1 MKKNKLLMLFTPAL
15 LWLGGQSAS
24 AITLTAVAGDHWD
37 SNESPVQL
45 VDGKQGTKWG
55 NGGSG
60 PHTAIFKSDLP
71 LTPAAY
77 VLRIANDT
85 NTNTGRNW
93 KSWKI
98 YGGNFASD
106 EEAKADGAAWNL
118 IDTQTDVEL
127 STDQYAE
134 CPINVSGD
142 DKSFYSYFKI
152 VVEQLVNPGDY
163 MQMDEFWF
171 SEYTVDTSAFDEQIA
186 KCKDFDLT
194 GADNLLVA
202 EYNNKLQQLLASEDP
217 AAIEELIGKLNSLQN
232 FITENKDKG
241 FAPVAAV
248 GEGTWG
254 DGAWVN
260 LIDGDMNTKC
270 GGGIP
275 SGGAWLVF
283 RVNGGASPY
292 VYSLTTGKDTKQY
305 PGRNWKSWKIYG
317 ANFETLE
324 AATRDAEGWVLLDSR
339 ENVGQDL
346 FPAENLSP
354 AAFAFSNF
362 PDGLDKTYYY
372 FKVELTE
379 AYDGTAYQMTELE
392 FLTKQQ
398 VEDTRSSFL
407 AEFDD
412 FDVESLVIEASMADA
427 KAEFVAKMEELKTTN
442 DVVAMSKAFNAMK
455 ELRKQLQA
463 SADYIAG
470 GNYRALDGNTA
481 WGAGENHTKLV
492 DGDYTTK
499 WGGGMPEGGSY
510 VIFKAYE
517 AKKYVAYGLITGN
530 DTQNSPDRNWKNW
543 KIYGANIKGDM
554 DNMATRD
561 FTGWKLIDQKTD
573 IGQDQ
578 LPAANFAP
586 AYFTFSDYETTTKY
600 KYFKIEV
607 EAAYNGGGSIQM
619 SEYKMFTDEDWKA
632 VCKEYADSLVRLEEE
647 VIGGLALTETVATE
661 VAAAVAE
668 VTDAQPIDLLP
679 LFADAREIIL
689 GAVERSYA
697 EAAKGDADCIL
708 PSTKWGG
715 EYKAFTYVAQSPEG
729 YGDWNENNPNYN
741 KIIGVPEAQ
750 DGKAWYAPGYNVAKW
765 NYGKDLPEF
774 GNGDPADVYA
784 VRYFTVEGE
793 IPSTVYMPAA
803 HDDAPCEYYINGELI
818 WAETD
823 GWKEDEVVR
832 LTDSQKAL
840 IKTDGSVNVF
850 AFHVHQNWGGRYA
863 DGGLYTAGNM
873 VNDFNNDV
881 KALDATIALAE
892 KEDIDA
898 DIVEFAKGKASYRGG
913 IGTGLSYLRM
923 ARRLAVDAR
932 TENFKGTKAADG
944 LTAYIFNVGAKMFL
958 AGGNDWGTHVS
969 LNHMGAK
976 CVLLANTSGE
986 NRYTIQTNL
995 PNGLRGKNDA
1005 LGHNGYVDCGD
1016 LNTTEERWAW
1026 TFEALAD
1033 GTYNI
1038 INAENGKFL
1047 GMTKGEGL
1055 QVDTDKDAANG
1066 DLNKWILVTPD
1077 EFMALAENATAE
1089 NPVDLG
1095 HLIHQATFAQNDF
1108 DGNDK
1113 GAANA
1118 DLNDSKWEC
1127 NAGSIWNWKGN
1138 SAGGDYMFEQWNTAD
1153 KGKVYLVQEV
1163 EGLPAGKYT
1172 VSMNGYYRDGNFES
1186 ADEGNV
1192 RQLAYLFAGTEE
1204 NCVPLVSIVEG
1215 SGNAPGYGRGG
1226 ASGIVIPDGCH
1237 DAAKFFQVGTYI
1249 NTIEAEVGA
1258 DGKLKI
1264 GVFRDA
1270 EDVKGG
1276 DWITTDNWRLYYMGN
1291 PVDVT
1296 ITDAG
1301 YATFVAPG
1309 YIDALPEGVEAF
1321 AAQVCDGYV
1330 HLEPTTAIP
1339 AAEAVVLKGAEGTY
1353 TMYVSAKEANLALVN
1368 DLKAATEE
1376 VTADGSQYILAE
1388 LEDKVG
1394 FAKATPETKIA
1405 AGKGYLVISAGV
1417 KAFYPFEEDAETAI
1431 ENVNVNDNVNKG
1443 AIYNLS
1449 GQRVSKALNGIFII
1463 DGKKVLK

>member
-1 MKKNKLLMLFTPAL
+1 MRRIKLSTLFAAAL
-15 LWLGGQSAS
+15 LWLCGQSAS
-24 AITLTAVAGDHWD
+24 AITLTAVGGDHWG

-45 VDGKQGTKWG
+45 VDGQQGTKWG
-55 NGGSG
+55 NGGDG
-60 PHTAIFKSDLP
+60 PHFAIIKSDLP
-71 LTPAAY
+71 ITPTSY

-85 NTNTGRNW
+85 NSNPGRNW

-98 YGGNFASD
+98 FGANFASD
-106 EEAKADGAAWNL
+106 AEATKDAEGWNV
-118 IDTQTDVEL
+118 IDVQTGVEL
-127 STDQYAE
+127 TTDQYAE
-134 CPINVSGD
+134 CSIDISGD
-142 DKSFYSYFKI
+142 DKNFYSYFMI
-152 VVEQLVNPGDY
+152 VVTELVTPGQY

-171 SEYTVDTSAFDEQIA
+171 DNYTVDISKFEEQIQ

-194 GADNLLVA
+194 GTDNLIVA
-202 EYNNKLQQLLASEDP
+202 EYNGKLDKLLAAEDP
-217 AAIEELIGKLNSLQN
+217 AVIEKLIGELNALQN
-232 FITENKDKG
+232 FITENKDKV
-241 FAPVAAV
+241 FVPVAAV

-260 LIDGDMNTKC
+260 LIDGSMDTKC
-270 GGGIP
+270 GGGLP
-275 SGGAWLVF
+275 NGGAWLVF

-292 VYSLTTGKDTKQY
+292 VYSLTTGKDTKSY

-317 ANFETLE
+317 ANFETLA

-346 FPAENLSP
+346 FPPENLSP
-354 AAFAFSNF
+354 AAFAFSEF

-392 FLTKQQ
+392 FLTKQE

-407 AEFDD
+407 AEFED
-412 FDVESLVIEASMADA
+412 FDVEALVIEASMAA
-427 KAEFVAKMEELKTTN
+427 VKTEYVNKMEELKTTN
-442 DVVAMSKAFNAMK
+442 DVVAMSKAFNALK

-463 SADYIAG
+463 SADYIVG
-470 GNYRALDGNTA
+470 GNYRALAGNTA
-481 WGAGENHTKLV
+481 WGDGENHTKLV
-492 DGDYTTK
+492 DGDISTK
-499 WGGGMPEGGSY
+499 WGGGIPEGGSF

-517 AKKYVAYGLITGN
+517 AKKYVAYELVTGN

-543 KIYGANIKGDM
+543 KIYGATIKGDM
-554 DNMATRD
+554 DDMATRD
-561 FTGWKLIDQKTD
+561 FTGWKLIDQKSD
-573 IGQDQ
+573 VGQDQ

-607 EAAYNGGGSIQM
+607 EAAYNDGGSIQM
-619 SEYKMFTDEDWKA
+619 SEFRMFTEEDWKA
-632 VCKEYADSLVRLEEE
+632 VCKEYEDSLVRLETE

-661 VAAAVAE
+661 VAAAVAA
-668 VTDAQPIDLLP
+668 VADAQPIDLLP

-697 EAAKGDADCIL
+697 EVAKGDAECIL

-715 EYKAFTYVAQSPEG
+715 GYKAFTFVAQG
-729 YGDWNENNPNYN
+729 DFDYGDWNDQNPNYN

-750 DGKAWYAPGYNVAKW
+750 DGKAWYAPGYNVSKW

-774 GNGDPADVYA
+774 GDGRPADVYA

-793 IPSTVYMPAA
+793 IPSTVYMPAP

-823 GWKEDEVVR
+823 GWNENEVVR
-832 LTDSQKAL
+832 LTDAQKAL
-840 IKTDGSVNVF
+840 IKTDGTVNVF

-881 KALDATIALAE
+881 RTLDATIALAE
-892 KEDIDA
+892 AEGIDA
-898 DIVEFAKGKASYRGG
+898 GIIEFAKAKASYRGG
-913 IGTGLSYLRM
+913 MGTGLAKLRQ
-923 ARRLAVDAR
+923 ARRFAADAR
-932 TENFKGTKAADG
+932 TENFKGTAAADG
-944 LTAYIFNVGAKMFL
+944 LTAFILNVGAKMFL
-958 AGGNDWGTHVS
+958 AGGNDWGTHAS

-976 CVLLANTSGE
+976 CVLRANTSGE
-986 NRYTIQTNL
+986 NRFAIKTNL
-995 PNGLRGKNDA
+995 PNGLRSDYDG
-1005 LGHNGYVDCGD
+1005 LGHNGYVDCLYGD
-1016 LNTTEERWAW
+1016 DFTTAQGWAW
-1026 TFEALAD
+1026 TFEALED
-1033 GTYNI
+1033 GTYHI
-1038 INAENGKFL
+1038 INADNGRYL
-1047 GMTKGEGL
+1047 GMTDDDRL
-1055 QVDTDKDAANG
+1055 QVDTDKEGADNPF
-1066 DLNKWILVTPD
+1066 NKWILVTPE
-1077 EFMALAENATAE
+1077 EFMALAEDATAK

-1095 HLIHQATFAQNDF
+1095 HLIHQATFSQNDF

-1118 DLNDSKWEC
+1118 DLNDSKWER

-1138 SAGGDYMFEQWNTAD
+1138 DAGGDYMFEMWNTAEV
-1153 KGKVYLVQEV
+1153 GKVYLKQVV

-1172 VSMNGYYRDGNFES
+1172 VSMTGYYRDGSFDD
-1186 ADEGNV
+1186 AIAGNV
-1192 RQLAYLFAGTEE
+1192 RQLAYLYAGSEE
-1204 NCVPLVSIVEG
+1204 NCVPLAGIMEG
-1215 SGNAPGYGRGG
+1215 EGNVPGYGRDGR
-1226 ASGIVIPDGCH
+1226 IPDGCY
-1237 DAAKFFQVGTYI
+1237 DAAKFFQVGTYT
-1249 NTIEAEVGA
+1249 NTIDAVVGA
-1258 DGKLKI
+1258 DGKLEI

-1270 EDVKGG
+1270 QDVKGG
-1276 DWITTDNWRLYYMGN
+1276 DWITTDNWRLFYKGTV
-1291 PVDVT
+1291 VDAT
-1296 ITDAG
+1296 IPAAG

-1321 AAQVCDGYV
+1321 AAKVMDGYV
-1330 HLEPTTAIP
+1330 HLEPVSAIP
-1339 AAEAVVLKGAEGTY
+1339 TNAAVVLKGAEGTY
-1353 TMYVSAKEANLALVN
+1353 EFNLNAVEPNLALDN